1 MTNVTK
7 IIDGVEVDYELSGT
21 QLIIHGLRKTKNTP
35 RRVMPVLC
43 GLIAQIYSE
52 NPELQTINLT
62 ADDDGS
68 ARLVAYYEE
77 YGFRRVLDDDDEHR
91 RYFKKK
97 WGSNVDDLKEEVDK
111 PGLFA
116 GAQLAEMG
124 KPYISA
130 SLTTP
135 YVGIEMEC
143 DIATF
148 IHICKHK

>member
-1 MTNVTK
+1 MTNVTT

-21 QLIIHGLRKTKNTP
+21 QLIIHGLRKTKDTP

-43 GLIAQIYSE
+43 GLIAQIYSG
-52 NPELQTINLT
+52 NPWLQTINLT

-77 YGFRRVLDDDDEHR
+77 YGFKRVLDDAEEHV
-91 RYFKKK
+91 RYYKKQK
-97 WGSNVDDLKEEVDK
+97 WGSNVDLEELEK
-111 PGLFA
+111 QELFA

-130 SLTTP
+130 SLATP

-143 DIATF
+143 DIPTF
-148 IHICKHK
+148 IRECKHK